1 MSENP
6 PAMARPRLAV
16 FEALKIA
23 APGAFSDEMRR
34 TFLTEGSN
42 IQFAE
47 LDMDSLGRM
56 EFCIAIELST
66 GVTVLPPQL
75 AELKSTDAVERLIR
89 EKLGEA
95 TGSGE

>member
-1 MSENP
+1 
-6 PAMARPRLAV
+6 
-16 FEALKIA
+16 
-23 APGAFSDEMRR
+23 
-34 TFLTEGSN
+34 
-42 IQFAE
+42 
-47 LDMDSLGRM
+47 MDSLGHM

-75 AELKSTDAVERLIR
+75 AELKSTDAIERLIR